1 MIMKIYIIS
10 TKQKILSK
18 FIKMIIVILILMKM
32 KNNFLFKK
40 KNGKIPMG
48 YLTMIQIRW
57 FKKVSMRHRMFQL
70 CEK

>member
-10 TKQKILSK
+10 IKQKILNK

-40 KNGKIPMG
+40 KNGK
-48 YLTMIQIRW
+48 
-57 FKKVSMRHRMFQL
+57 KNKMF
-70 CEK
+70 